1 VDIQL
6 ADWTG
11 VASRFSLEVFRGQVR
26 SRVVLGAVIL
36 ALALT
41 YGTWATRRLAQR
53 GSERHTFDQVL
64 VSAAGQLVQR
74 PDRVPDIPVRT
85 STEVELSAVARDQ
98 QDLLFGLTVLLLRL
112 LATGTVGGL
121 GLILLAAGS
130 TEWEV
135 RSEYLRAAKQS
146 AGQ

>member
-1 VDIQL
+1 MDIQL

-36 ALALT
+36 ALAGLRH
-41 YGTWATRRLAQR
+41 WATRRLSQR
-53 GSERHTFDQVL
+53 GSERHTFDQAL
-64 VSAAGQLVQR
+64 VSAAGELVQR

-112 LATGTVGGL
+112 LVTGTVGGL

-135 RSEYLRAAKQS
+135 RSEYLRAARQS
-146 AGQ
+146 GGQ